1 MAETA
6 YTTRTNRNRLTYIG
20 LWALATIAFVGLSVA
35 GSPAIGA
42 VAFFVFGGATF
53 ALGRPASM
61 FDERDADIIEEASAN
76 TIQVVGLSS
85 AVVFPT
91 VSALAG
97 LGYIEFP
104 LWLSP
109 VGVFVALMFVLWGG
123 FLLLARRRR

>member
-1 MAETA
+1 MGEAA
-6 YTTRTNRNRLTYIG
+6 YTTTTNRDRLTYIG
-20 LWALATIAFVGLSVA
+20 LWALATLAFVGLSVA
-35 GSPAIGA
+35 GYPAAGA
-42 VAFFVFGGATF
+42 VAFFVLGGATV

-76 TIQVVGLSS
+76 TVRIVGLTA

-97 LGYIEFP
+97 LGYIAFP
-104 LWLSP
+104 LWLAP
-109 VGVFVALMFVLWGG
+109 IGMFVAAMFALWGG

>member
-1 MAETA
+1 MNKTA
-6 YTTRTNRNRLTYIG
+6 HTGRLDRNRLTYIG
-20 LWALATIAFVGLSVA
+20 LWALATLAFVGLSVA
-35 GSPAIGA
+35 GYPAAGA
-42 VAFFVFGGATF
+42 VAFFVLGGATV

-76 TIQVVGLSS
+76 TVRIVGLTS

-97 LGYIEFP
+97 LGYIAFP
-104 LWLSP
+104 LWLAP
-109 VGVFVALMFVLWGG
+109 IGVFVAAMFALWGG